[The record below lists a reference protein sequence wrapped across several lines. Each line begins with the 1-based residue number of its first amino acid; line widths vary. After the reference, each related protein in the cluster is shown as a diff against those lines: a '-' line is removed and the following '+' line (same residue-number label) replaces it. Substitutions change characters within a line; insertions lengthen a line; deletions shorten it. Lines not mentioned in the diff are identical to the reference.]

1 MRRAEAGAEGRNGRD
16 RQSTGGGART
26 RAAISRLAAVAL
38 VLGSAYADLAPAHH
52 SGAAFNRSEVRTV
65 EGEVEEWRW
74 SNPHSWLRIH
84 VAGEGGAVVE
94 WNFEATSSALLARQ
108 GWRRTSFEPGE
119 RVSVHY
125 NPLRDDG
132 VGGNLVG
139 VTKADGTV
147 LGRAPE

>member
-1 MRRAEAGAEGRNGRD
+1 MLRAEVRAERQNGKD
-16 RQSTGGGART
+16 RRSKKGGARS
-26 RAAISRLAAVAL
+26 RAVISRLAAAVL
-38 VLGSAYADLAPAHH
+38 VLGSAYAGLALAHH
-52 SGAAFNRSEVRTV
+52 SGAAFNRSEVRTI
-65 EGEVEEWRW
+65 EGEVGEWRW
-74 SNPHSWLRIH
+74 SNPHSWLRIS
-84 VAGEGGAVVE
+84 VTGEGGAVVE
-94 WNFEATSSALLARQ
+94 WNFEATSSALLVRQ

-147 LGRAPE
+147 HGRAPQ

>member
-1 MRRAEAGAEGRNGRD
+1 MLCAKEG
-16 RQSTGGGART
+16 SART

-38 VLGSAYADLAPAHH
+38 VLGSAYAALATAHH
-52 SGAAFNRSEVRTV
+52 SGAAFNRSEVRTI
-65 EGEVEEWRW
+65 EGEVVEWRW
-74 SNPHSWLRIH
+74 SNPHSWLRIT
-84 VAGEGGAVVE
+84 VAGEGGAAVE

-139 VTKADGTV
+139 VTQADGTV
-147 LGRAPE
+147 LGRAPQ

>member
-1 MRRAEAGAEGRNGRD
+1 M
-16 RQSTGGGART
+16 
-26 RAAISRLAAVAL
+26 ISRLAAAVL
-38 VLGSAYADLAPAHH
+38 VLGSGYAGLAPAHH
-52 SGAAFNRSEVRTV
+52 SGAAFNRSETRTI
-65 EGEVEEWRW
+65 EGEVVEWRW
-74 SNPHSWLRIH
+74 TNPHSWLRIH
-84 VAGEGGAVVE
+84 VAGEGDAVVE

-132 VGGNLVG
+132 VGGNLLG

>member
-1 MRRAEAGAEGRNGRD
+1 MLRAEVRAERWNGKD
-16 RQSTGGGART
+16 RQSKKGGARS
-26 RAAISRLAAVAL
+26 RAVVSRLAAVAIL
-38 VLGSAYADLAPAHH
+38 LGSTYASLAPAHH
-52 SGAAFNRSEVRTV
+52 SGAAFDRSEVRTIV
-65 EGEVEEWRW
+65 GEVEEWRW
-74 SNPHSWLRIH
+74 SNPHSWLRIS
-84 VAGEGGAVVE
+84 VRGEGDEVVE

-125 NPLRDDG
+125 NPLRDNG

-147 LGRAPE
+147 HGREPQ

>member
-1 MRRAEAGAEGRNGRD
+1 MRRAKE
-16 RQSTGGGART
+16 GGART
-26 RAAISRLAAVAL
+26 RAIVSRLAAVAL
-38 VLGSAYADLAPAHH
+38 VLGSAYAGLAPAHH
-52 SGAAFNRSEVRTV
+52 SGAAFNRAETRTI
-65 EGEVEEWRW
+65 EGEVVEWRW
-74 SNPHSWLRIH
+74 SNPHSWLRIS
-84 VAGEGGAVVE
+84 VAGEGGAAVE

-108 GWRRTSFEPGE
+108 GWRRTSFEQGE

>member
-1 MRRAEAGAEGRNGRD
+1 MLRAYVRVGLQRGVNRQPQRRVAG
-16 RQSTGGGART
+16 S
-26 RAAISRLAAVAL
+26 RAKISRLAAVAWL
-38 VLGSAYADLAPAHH
+38 FGCANAGIALAHH
-52 SGAAFNRSEVRTV
+52 SGVMFDRSAVRTI
-65 EGEVEEWRW
+65 EGEVQEWRW
-74 SNPHSWLRIH
+74 SNPHSYLRIG
-84 VAGEGGAVVE
+84 VSADGGESVE

-132 VGGNLVG
+132 IGGNLVG

-147 LGRAPE
+147 HGREPQ

>member
-1 MRRAEAGAEGRNGRD
+1 MLRAKEG
-16 RQSTGGGART
+16 SART
-26 RAAISRLAAVAL
+26 RAVISRLAAVAL
-38 VLGSAYADLAPAHH
+38 LLSSAYATLAIAHH
-52 SGAAFNRSEVRTV
+52 SGAAFNRSEVRTIA
-65 EGEVEEWRW
+65 GEVEEWRW
-74 SNPHSWLRIH
+74 SNPHSWLRIR
-84 VAGEGGAVVE
+84 VVGEGGAAVE

>member
-1 MRRAEAGAEGRNGRD
+1 MRQAEVG
-16 RQSTGGGART
+16 STETRKNHT
-26 RAAISRLAAVAL
+26 RALISRLAAVAL
-38 VLGSAYADLAPAHH
+38 VLGVAYTGLAPAHH
-52 SGAAFNRSEVRTV
+52 SGAAFNRSEVRTI
-65 EGEVEEWRW
+65 EGEVAEWRW
-74 SNPHSWLRIH
+74 SNPHSWLRIN
-84 VAGEGGAVVE
+84 VAGEGGAAVE

>member
-1 MRRAEAGAEGRNGRD
+1 MLRVQLRTGSQKISKERA
-16 RQSTGGGART
+16 ART
-26 RAAISRLAAVAL
+26 RIVRFRLAAVAL
-38 VLGSAYADLAPAHH
+38 VLGSAFSGFALAHH
-52 SGAAFNRSEVRTV
+52 SGAAYNRSEVRTI
-65 EGEVEEWRW
+65 EGEVQEWRW
-74 SNPHSWLRIH
+74 ANPHSFLRIG
-84 VAGEGGAVVE
+84 VVGDGGEVVE

-125 NPLRDDG
+125 NPMRDEG

-147 LGRAPE
+147 HGRAP

>member
-1 MRRAEAGAEGRNGRD
+1 MRRVETGAEGRNGKD
-16 RQSTGGGART
+16 RQSTEGGART
-26 RAAISRLAAVAL
+26 RAMISRLAAAVL
-38 VLGSAYADLAPAHH
+38 VLGSAYAGLAPAHH
-52 SGAAFNRSEVRTV
+52 SGAAFNRSETRTI
-65 EGEVEEWRW
+65 EGEVVEWRW
-74 SNPHSWLRIH
+74 TNPHSWLRIH
-84 VAGEGGAVVE
+84 VPGEGDAVVE

-147 LGRAPE
+147 LGRAPQ

>member
-1 MRRAEAGAEGRNGRD
+1 MRPAETSAEGRHGDD
-16 RQSTGGGART
+16 RQSKEGGARR
-26 RAAISRLAAVAL
+26 RALISRLAAAAL
-38 VLGSAYADLAPAHH
+38 VLGSAYAGLAPAHH
-52 SGAAFNRSEVRTV
+52 SGAAFNRSETRTI
-65 EGEVEEWRW
+65 EGTVEEWRW
-74 SNPHSWLRIH
+74 SNPHSWLRIN
-84 VAGEGGAVVE
+84 VPGEGDAVVE

-119 RVSVHY
+119 KVSVHY

-147 LGRAPE
+147 LGRAPQ

>member
-1 MRRAEAGAEGRNGRD
+1 MRRAELCAERLNGKD
-16 RQSTGGGART
+16 RQAKEGGAR
-26 RAAISRLAAVAL
+26 RRVLISKLAAVAL
-38 VLGSAYADLAPAHH
+38 VLGSAYAGLAPAHH
-52 SGAAFNRSEVRTV
+52 SGAAFDRSVVRTI
-65 EGEVEEWRW
+65 EGQVEEWRW
-74 SNPHSWLRIH
+74 SNPHSWLRIN
-84 VAGEGGAVVE
+84 VAGVGGAIVE

-139 VTKADGTV
+139 VTKADGSV

>member
-1 MRRAEAGAEGRNGRD
+1 MLRAEVRAERRNGKD
-16 RQSTGGGART
+16 WQSKKGGARS
-26 RAAISRLAAVAL
+26 RAEILRLAAAVL
-38 VLGSAYADLAPAHH
+38 VLGSASAGLALAHH
-52 SGAAFNRSEVRTV
+52 SGAAFNRSEVRTI

-74 SNPHSWLRIH
+74 SNPHSWLRIS
-84 VAGEGGAVVE
+84 VTGEGDTAVE
-94 WNFEATSSALLARQ
+94 WNFEATSSALLVRQ
-108 GWRRTSFEPGE
+108 GWRRTSFDPGE

-147 LGRAPE
+147 HGRAPQ

>member
-1 MRRAEAGAEGRNGRD
+1 MLCAKEG
-16 RQSTGGGART
+16 SART
-26 RAAISRLAAVAL
+26 RAVISRLAAVAL
-38 VLGSAYADLAPAHH
+38 VLSSAYAALATAHH
-52 SGAAFNRSEVRTV
+52 SGAAFNRSEVRTI

-74 SNPHSWLRIH
+74 SNPHSWLRIN
-84 VAGEGGAVVE
+84 VVGEGGAAVE

-147 LGRAPE
+147 LGRAPQ

>member
-1 MRRAEAGAEGRNGRD
+1 VSG
-16 RQSTGGGART
+16 
-26 RAAISRLAAVAL
+26 LAAVTL
-38 VLGSAYADLAPAHH
+38 VLGGAYAGLSLAHH
-52 SGAAFNRSEVRTV
+52 SGVMFDRSEVRTI
-65 EGEVEEWRW
+65 EGEVQEWRW
-74 SNPHSWLRIH
+74 ANPHSYLRIS
-84 VAGEGGAVVE
+84 VADGGEVVE

-108 GWRRTSFEPGE
+108 GWRRTSFESGE

-147 LGRAPE
+147 QGRAPQ

>member
-1 MRRAEAGAEGRNGRD
+1 MLRAEKG
-16 RQSTGGGART
+16 SART
-26 RAAISRLAAVAL
+26 RAVISMLAAVAV
-38 VLGSAYADLAPAHH
+38 VLGSAYAGLALAHH
-52 SGAAFNRSEVRTV
+52 SGAAFNRSEVRTI

-74 SNPHSWLRIH
+74 SNPHSWLRIN
-84 VAGEGGAVVE
+84 VAGVGDAVVE

-139 VTKADGTV
+139 VTKADGSV
-147 LGRAPE
+147 LGRAPQ